1 MAMPNVSQKNN
12 DRRQRGQ
19 DGERRAR
26 LHLEQHGLRC
36 LDAGWRCRLGEL
48 DLVMRDNDA
57 LIFVEVRA
65 RQTGSLVGAIE
76 SVDHRKQQR
85 FVRAARA
92 WLACHPVEAKLPA
105 RFDVIAVID
114 DEIRWLHNAFD
125 VAPH

>member
-1 MAMPNVSQKNN
+1 MAMPNVSQKNS

-26 LHLEQHGLRC
+26 THLEQHGLYC

-48 DLVMRDNDA
+48 DLVMRDGA
-57 LIFVEVRA
+57 VLVFVEVRA
-65 RQTGSLVGAIE
+65 RQAGSLIGAIE

-92 WLACHPVEAKLPA
+92 WLAGHPVEATLPA

-114 DEIRWLHNAFD
+114 DEIHWLRNAFD
-125 VAPH
+125 VAAH